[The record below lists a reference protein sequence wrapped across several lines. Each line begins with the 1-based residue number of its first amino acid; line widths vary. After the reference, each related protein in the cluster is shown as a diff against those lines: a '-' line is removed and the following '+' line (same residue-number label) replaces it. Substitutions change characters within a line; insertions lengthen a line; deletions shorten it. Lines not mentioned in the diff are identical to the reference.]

1 MCVCAFFLVKVKSFR
16 NRKEVPPPKV
26 QKSAPE
32 NGPGPGMY
40 PVALKIGGPSFQFGA
55 RFDDKRRPPRSSQ
68 DGRRFDSTLRQKL
81 HLKPNKVDGPG
92 PGDYKLYDSVT
103 TKYRAE
109 SSIQVST
116 WGTGRTIDY
125 SPGKRKKAFY
135 LPGPAH
141 YNHVYPCQN
150 EHRQFNKTSTL
161 DEGYSF
167 SKGPRDIQRRRYT
180 EKEPPGAGTYEP

>member
-1 MCVCAFFLVKVKSFR
+1 M
-16 NRKEVPPPKV
+16 
-26 QKSAPE
+26 
-32 NGPGPGMY
+32 
-40 PVALKIGGPSFQFGA
+40 
-55 RFDDKRRPPRSSQ
+55 
-68 DGRRFDSTLRQKL
+68 
-81 HLKPNKVDGPG
+81 DGPG

-109 SSIQVST
+109 NSIQAST

-180 EKEPPGAGTYEP
+180 EKEPPGAGTYEPQLPKTGTSKSFLGGPAKKEDKHNGFPTPGKHDIKVARDTPAWGMGKQ